1 MKMYVSLHRF
11 LILVGLLL
19 TTLLVTKLVSLM
31 NVGIDLTDEGY
42 YLNWISNPWLYKYY
56 VSQFGYIYHPVYQLL
71 ENDFVKL
78 RVFNALF
85 TYILGFILS
94 YLVIKRHTNL
104 QRRDFLVISSAGIAL
119 PSLFILM
126 ITGHWLPS
134 PSYNSLCFQGLLI
147 TVIGIIL
154 SESNF
159 RNIQFLSALFIG
171 LGGWLVCMA
180 KPSSAL
186 LLSVVVTLYF
196 VFEFKKHWRL
206 LLGAVL
212 VALSL
217 VLFTAMYVD
226 GGMLKFIQRYQMGL
240 HLLDIMGSK
249 HGMGNL
255 LRLDTFRVSIAD
267 QFKLLLLMGLI
278 TGVFLSIQKGAGRIR
293 NFMMTALFATIG
305 YVLWLAFS
313 TDALRINT
321 PRYHPLILLAPLFA
335 AIACWLFSKKTNIK
349 LSRFNNKLILLFL
362 VLPYIYAAGS
372 GNNYWETS
380 AGAILFWLL
389 ASLLILHKI
398 SPNHTQFIV
407 LAAIVAPIAVKVLLD
422 AQNSPYRQTEAIAQ
436 QSNSYIDPHTKKIML
451 LPKDTAIYLND
462 LSLLIQ
468 KTGFKPHT
476 PVIDFTGHHPGT
488 LYFMQA
494 NAIGQAWT
502 IGGYDGSSD
511 MAALALNQA
520 TCHEIANAWL
530 IIEKDGRRRI
540 DYRILEKHGV
550 QANKSYYTKVGM
562 IKTKVFTDW
571 GFVNQSYPDGRYE
584 QYFLKPN
591 YPEVQEKSCL
601 AFRQQHLNPRY

>member
-1 MKMYVSLHRF
+1 MYASLPRS
-11 LILVGLLL
+11 LVLAGLLL
-19 TTLLVTKLVSLM
+19 TILLVTKLVSLM

-85 TYILGFILS
+85 TYTLGFILS

-126 ITGHWLPS
+126 ITGHWVPS

-321 PRYHPLILLAPLFA
+321 PHYHPLILLAPLFA
-335 AIACWLFSKKTNIK
+335 AIACWLFNKKTNIK